1 MNIQINPSNMLVNQ
15 ISLND
20 KIKKILSAKLTPS
33 QIEAGYVCTKELTY
47 ILSCTEKTLSRWR
60 QMRKNGN
67 KNVGIPCYQIMG
79 KYRYFLDDIVQYF
92 IDNMI

>member
-1 MNIQINPSNMLVNQ
+1 MNIQINPSDMPANQ

-20 KIKKILSAKLTPS
+20 KIKQILSAKLTPS

-60 QMRKNGN
+60 QQRTEIKMSVSLVTKLWGN
-67 KNVGIPCYQIMG
+67 IGISWMTSSSI
-79 KYRYFLDDIVQYF
+79 LLI
-92 IDNMI
+92 I

>member
-1 MNIQINPSNMLVNQ
+1 MNIQINSNNMPSNQ

-60 QMRKNGN
+60 QQRKNGN

>member
-1 MNIQINPSNMLVNQ
+1 MNIQINSNNMPTNQ

-20 KIKKILSAKLTPS
+20 KIKKILSAKLTSS
-33 QIEAGYVCTKELTY
+33 QIEACYVCTKELTY

-60 QMRKNGN
+60 QIRKNGN